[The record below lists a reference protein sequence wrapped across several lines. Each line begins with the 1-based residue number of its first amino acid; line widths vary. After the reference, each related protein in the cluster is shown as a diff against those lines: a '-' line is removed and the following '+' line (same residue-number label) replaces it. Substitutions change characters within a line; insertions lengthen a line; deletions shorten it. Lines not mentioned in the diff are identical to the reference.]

1 MNRRIAF
8 TLVEVVVATVIFA
21 LVIVGLTSVFVS
33 GNKIILHNRE
43 RATSAQ
49 LGKFFLDPLQV
60 HVRWDK
66 WLDSDPSNKL
76 AIGSWPGAVQN
87 INNKDFT
94 EIQHNV
100 AYVKSGWDLRR
111 VITKISW
118 NEAS

>member
-1 MNRRIAF
+1 M
-8 TLVEVVVATVIFA
+8 EVVVAAIVFS

-33 GNKIILHNRE
+33 GNKIVVHNRE

-60 HVRWDK
+60 HVRLDK
-66 WLDSDPSNKL
+66 WLDAGPGNKL
-76 AIGSWPGAVQN
+76 AIGSWPGAVET
-87 INNKDFT
+87 INTRVFT
-94 EIQHNV
+94 ETQHDV

-118 NEAS
+118 TEPAS